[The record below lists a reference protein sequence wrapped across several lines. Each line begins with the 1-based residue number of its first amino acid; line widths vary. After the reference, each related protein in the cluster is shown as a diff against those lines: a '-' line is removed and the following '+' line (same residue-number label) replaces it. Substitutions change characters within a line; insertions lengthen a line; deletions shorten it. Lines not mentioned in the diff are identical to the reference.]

1 MASILSTKILT
12 RSQRELVLNTGF
24 GLVEYNAINIS
35 FTKVS
40 LPKRIE
46 NGIFTSQNAVAA
58 IKDKNIEIEHVFCVG
73 QNTREAL
80 ENLGYNVMLHAE
92 HARALGQKIT
102 IQYPEATFTFFCG
115 NKRRDALP
123 ELLHKHNINLTE
135 IEVYKTSLN
144 IKEFQRTFNAIM
156 CFSPSGVQS
165 YFGANK
171 PQKETIVCIGNTT
184 ATAAKLYTDQI
195 AIANTTSIESVIAKT
210 VKVLNKTF

>member
-12 RSQRELVLNTGF
+12 RSQRELVLNSGF

-73 QNTREAL
+73 QNTRKAL

-102 IQYPEATFTFFCG
+102 TQYSEATFTFFCG
-115 NKRRDALP
+115 NKRRDAF
-123 ELLHKHNINLTE
+123 
-135 IEVYKTSLN
+135 VYKFRLRFLGFHF
-144 IKEFQRTFNAIM
+144 I
-156 CFSPSGVQS
+156 
-165 YFGANK
+165 
-171 PQKETIVCIGNTT
+171 
-184 ATAAKLYTDQI
+184 
-195 AIANTTSIESVIAKT
+195 
-210 VKVLNKTF
+210 

>member
-35 FTKVS
+35 FTKVR
-40 LPKRIE
+40 LPKKIE

-58 IKDKNIEIEHVFCVG
+58 IKNKNIEIEHVFCVG
-73 QNTREAL
+73 QKTKVAL
-80 ENLGYNVMLHAE
+80 ENLGYNVVLHAE
-92 HARALGQKIT
+92 NALELGQKINT
-102 IQYPEATFTFFCG
+102 QYPETSFTFFCG
-115 NKRRDALP
+115 NKRRDELP
-123 ELLHKHNINLTE
+123 KFLRKQNISFTE
-135 IEVYKTSLN
+135 IEVYKTALN
-144 IKEFQRTFNAIM
+144 KKEFQRTFNAIM

-165 YFGANK
+165 YFETNK
-171 PQKETIVCIGNTT
+171 PQKEIIVCIGNTT